1 MCDVSGYAVTF
12 IADYFVL
19 TTHID
24 KDCDVEL
31 SNEIIA
37 HKATKLIRE
46 MYDFDPL
53 DFAYEVE
60 IKEL

>member
-19 TTHID
+19 STTID

-31 SNEIIA
+31 SDEIIA
-37 HKATKLIRE
+37 HKATKLIQE